1 MTFKAMLH
9 LMENL
14 PNFNVSNHRNMF
26 IKISSLTISY
36 LNKVFPDPGKETKA
50 LMGRLPS
57 FPNLT
62 KSYIKD
68 LWLDKLF
75 NIRRFTFVN
84 SSKMVAHSELP

>member
-36 LNKVFPDPGKETKA
+36 LNKVFPDPGKETRA
-50 LMGRLPS
+50 LMGRLPD

-62 KSYIKD
+62 RSYIIH
-68 LWLDKLF
+68 LSVA
-75 NIRRFTFVN
+75 RGN
-84 SSKMVAHSELP
+84 SFILTRTKPSVD